1 MSRFSLLPVLT
12 VLALCVCGSG
22 CVHRRITI
30 DSVPSRALVVV
41 DGEEI
46 GTTPA
51 SVDFT
56 YYGTREIKLIKDGF
70 ETLTLDQPVPAPWY
84 QIPPFDFFS
93 DNFAMGRISDRR
105 NFVYQLQPRV
115 TGQAETQGLLDRAE
129 SLRSDAV
136 MGGGGG
142 F

>member
-1 MSRFSLLPVLT
+1 MHCFHLRLLVS
-12 VLALCVCGSG
+12 AIAVCACGVG

-56 YYGTREIKLIKDGF
+56 YYGTREIKLVKDGY
-70 ETLTLDQPVPAPWY
+70 ETLTLDQPVPPPWY
-84 QIPPFDFFS
+84 QVPPLDFFS
-93 DNFAMGRISDRR
+93 DNFAMGNTSDRR
-105 NFVYQLQPRV
+105 NFVYQLQPRA

-129 SLRSDAV
+129 SLRSDA
-136 MGGGGG
+136 MIGGG

>member
-1 MSRFSLLPVLT
+1 M
-12 VLALCVCGSG
+12 
-22 CVHRRITI
+22 
-30 DSVPSRALVVV
+30 VV